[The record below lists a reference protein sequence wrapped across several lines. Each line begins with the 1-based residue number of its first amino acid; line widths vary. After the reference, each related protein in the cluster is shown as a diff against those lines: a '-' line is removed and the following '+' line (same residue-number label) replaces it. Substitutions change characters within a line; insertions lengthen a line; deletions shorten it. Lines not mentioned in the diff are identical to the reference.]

1 MTLQLQL
8 VEVLVVPVR
17 YWNSS

>member
-8 VEVLVVPVR
+8 LQVATSTSGP
-17 YWNSS
+17 N